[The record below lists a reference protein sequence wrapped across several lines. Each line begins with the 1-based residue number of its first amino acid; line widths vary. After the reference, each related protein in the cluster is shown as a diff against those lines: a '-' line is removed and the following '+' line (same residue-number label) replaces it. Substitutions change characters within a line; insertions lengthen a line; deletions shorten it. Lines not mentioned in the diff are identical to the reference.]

1 MKNVSQI
8 SVKNLLLMLVF
19 AVLSACSKT
28 ENKNKVAGPKPI
40 DPANMDTTVAPGK
53 DFFRYANGAW
63 LDKNPVPAAYGS
75 WTSFHVLDKQ
85 NDEMLHQILEEAAKD
100 ANASRGSNLQ
110 KIGDFYAIGMDS
122 AKIEAE
128 GMTPIAADLARVAAL
143 QTPDELQKE
152 IAWFHQHTV
161 PAIFNFFSGDD
172 DKNSAQVIAQI
183 YQGGLGLPDR
193 DYYFNQDERT
203 QKIREDYLK
212 HIAAMSRLAG
222 DDSVAAAAGAK
233 TVMAIE
239 KQLAQASSTNVELRD
254 SEKNYNKMAPEKLA
268 ALAPEVNWKNYYAN
282 LGIAAPKEIN
292 VGQPK
297 FMQAA
302 AKMLKT
308 VPLVDWKIYLR
319 WHLVSNAA
327 PFLSSS
333 FVNENFKFYGTTL
346 TGAKEL
352 QPRWRRV
359 KDVTDGLLGEALGEL
374 FVGKKFSPEAKA
386 RCKEMVNN
394 LIAAYRARIL
404 RLDWM
409 DDATRQAALHK
420 LSTFGV
426 KIGYPD
432 VWRDYS
438 ALEIDRNSYFEN
450 LKRATLFET
459 RRQLSKIDKPVD
471 RNEWIMT
478 PPTVNAYYRSTRN
491 EIVFPAGVLQPPFF
505 DANADDAVNYG
516 GIGAVIGHELTH
528 GFDDEG
534 SKYDAEGN
542 LKSWWSPEVRKNFEE
557 RAQMVVE
564 QFNNFLAID
573 TLHVNGKLT
582 LGENIADLGGLS
594 IAYEALMKALE
605 NKRVQPIG
613 GFTPEQRFF
622 LSWAQIWRV
631 NYRPE
636 SMRLQALTNV
646 HAPGN
651 FRVLGP
657 LANMPEF
664 YLAFS
669 VAETDAMFQ
678 PEAQRAKIW

>member
-1 MKNVSQI
+1 
-8 SVKNLLLMLVF
+8 
-19 AVLSACSKT
+19 
-28 ENKNKVAGPKPI
+28 
-40 DPANMDTTVAPGK
+40 
-53 DFFRYANGAW
+53 
-63 LDKNPVPAAYGS
+63 
-75 WTSFHVLDKQ
+75 
-85 NDEMLHQILEEAAKD
+85 AAKN
-100 ANASRGSNLQ
+100 ANAPRGSNLQ
-110 KIGDFYAIGMDS
+110 KIGGFYATGMDS

-128 GMTPIAADLARVAAL
+128 GMTPIAADLTRVAAL
-143 QTPDELQKE
+143 QSPDELQKE
-152 IAWFHQHTV
+152 IAWFHQYTV

-172 DKNSAQVIAQI
+172 DKNSTQVIAQI

-203 QKIREDYLK
+203 QKIREDYLQ
-212 HIAAMSRLAG
+212 HIAAMLRLAG
-222 DDSVAAAAGAK
+222 DDSVTATASAK

-254 SEKNYNKMAPEKLA
+254 SEKNYNKLTPEKLA
-268 ALAPEVNWKNYYAN
+268 ALAPELNWKNYYAN

-302 AKMLKT
+302 AEMLKT
-308 VPLVDWKIYLR
+308 VPLAEWKVYLR

-374 FVGKKFSPEAKA
+374 FVAKKFSPEAKA

-394 LIAAYRARIL
+394 LIAAYRSRIL

-432 VWRDYS
+432 IWRDYS
-438 ALEIDRNSYFEN
+438 ALEIDRTSYFEN

-459 RRQLSKIDKPVD
+459 RRQLSKIDKPID

-478 PPTVNAYYRSTRN
+478 PPAVNAYYRSTRN

-505 DANADDAVNYG
+505 DAHADDAVNYG

-582 LGENIADLGGLS
+582 LGENIADLGGLA
-594 IAYEALMKALE
+594 IAYEGLMKALE
-605 NKRVQPIG
+605 NKRVQPLD

-636 SMRLQALTNV
+636 SMRLQVLTNV

-678 PEAQRAKIW
+678 PEAQRSKIW